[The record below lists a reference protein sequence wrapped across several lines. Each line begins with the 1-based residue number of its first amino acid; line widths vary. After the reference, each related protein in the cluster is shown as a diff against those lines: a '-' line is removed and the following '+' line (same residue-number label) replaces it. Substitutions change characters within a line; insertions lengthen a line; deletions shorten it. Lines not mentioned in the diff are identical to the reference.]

1 MGLYRLGEVRK
12 MASPTLVVAFDSWV
26 DAGGASTTA
35 AGRLAD
41 DGEVIATFDSDLLFD
56 YRSRR
61 PTLDIIDGRPKELTW
76 PEVTLRHAKI
86 GKRDVLV
93 LWGLEPDFRWREL
106 ADDSVK
112 LAKQFN
118 VVEWISLGAI
128 PAAVPHTRAVPILGT
143 ESQPGLLLGEVQPGP
158 KGLLRVPSAAISVL
172 DMAIAVA
179 GIPTVGY
186 FAQVP
191 HYVSGAYPAAAIE
204 LLRAVSKHLGQELD
218 LEELTEEASQL
229 RTRLDAAIAV
239 DEKTRLYL
247 ERLESM
253 ADEARLPSGDDLIA
267 DIERFLRGGGAEGG
281 SRERL
286 N

>member
-76 PEVTLRHAKI
+76 PEVTLRQTKI

-143 ESQPGLLLGEVQPGP
+143 ESQPGLLLGDVQPGP
-158 KGLLRVPSAAISVL
+158 QGLLRVPSAAISVL

-267 DIERFLRGGGAEGG
+267 DIERFLRGGGTEGG

>member
-1 MGLYRLGEVRK
+1 

-143 ESQPGLLLGEVQPGP
+143 ESQPGLLLGDVKPGP
-158 KGLLRVPSAAISVL
+158 QGLLRVPSAAISVL

>member
-1 MGLYRLGEVRK
+1 

-76 PEVTLRHAKI
+76 PEVTLRQTKI

-143 ESQPGLLLGEVQPGP
+143 ESQPGLLLGDVQPGP
-158 KGLLRVPSAAISVL
+158 QGLLRVPSAAISVL

-267 DIERFLRGGGAEGG
+267 DIERFLRGGGTEGG